1 MNYKIEQKLDEW
13 SYKVEQEN
21 LITWSSVLND
31 PNPIH
36 LDNKTVKKLGL
47 VDKCINQ
54 GPANIAYI
62 LNCISSNFKDY
73 QLIEVKNKLNG
84 NVFSGDKIVVE
95 GKISDIENH
104 ENFLIISLFLV
115 LNTQNQSSVLLT
127 EAKIRIPNH

>member
-36 LDNKTVKKLGL
+36 LDNKIVKKLGL
-47 VDKCINQ
+47 GDKCINQ

-62 LNCISSNFKDY
+62 LNCISSNFKEY

-104 ENFLIISLFLV
+104 ENFLIISLLLV

>member
-1 MNYKIEQKLDEW
+1 MKLKVGDKIEDW
-13 SYKVEQEN
+13 SYTVKQEN
-21 LITWSSVLND
+21 LVDWSNFLND

-36 LDNKTVKKLGL
+36 LNQNKVKELGL
-47 VDKCINQ
+47 GNNCINQ

-104 ENFLIISLFLV
+104 ENFLIISLLLG

-127 EAKIRIPNH
+127 EAKIRIPNY

>member
-13 SYKVEQEN
+13 SFKVEQEN
-21 LITWSSVLND
+21 LITWSNVLND

-47 VDKCINQ
+47 GDKCINQ

-62 LNCISSNFKDY
+62 LNCISSNFKNY

-104 ENFLIISLFLV
+104 ENFLIISLLLV